1 MTNEESSSKV
11 DRSGRANKG
20 SYMQDDWA
28 AYALEESKKAGQPA
42 HTSPEAVNG
51 AVQHN
56 QSTNGVAQ
64 PIALSALSRL
74 RNAAVNDRIKEIEE
88 RLAKER
94 DVIPGMI
101 TTGTV
106 TLVYAPSGAGKTV
119 WILGNLFQSIR
130 NNLIRGSDVI
140 YFNEDDGAK
149 GVLQKAKLGH
159 KHGMTM
165 VTLAN
170 SPDPTL
176 RNTADALRLLTAI
189 RQEGEADGKIVICDT
204 LKKFAPVL
212 NKSDMREIL
221 HVFRE
226 FAAAGGTVILLGHCN
241 KHRTMDGRLIYEG
254 VGDLKAD
261 VDNMF
266 GLDPLNDKFATYQ
279 ELLVINEKDRSQI
292 SFEGGFKYKQTG
304 ALISYEESV
313 DSVQFMSPDQISDL
327 KDKQRGQINVGKA
340 LSKYEDEYVLLHSI
354 MKDGKSYSQSDLFS
368 FLNDDDVNPNGCSR
382 KTLRNCIDLLKN
394 NHLKLERRGA
404 HGKKFYQWQSF

>member
-1 MTNEESSSKV
+1 MS
-11 DRSGRANKG
+11 
-20 SYMQDDWA
+20 DDWA
-28 AYALEESKKAGQPA
+28 SYCLQE
-42 HTSPEAVNG
+42 
-51 AVQHN
+51 N
-56 QSTNGVAQ
+56 QSPNTPSQPLNGPVTNENKINGVT
-64 PIALSALSRL
+64 PTESVSSLTRL
-74 RNAAVNDRIKEIEE
+74 RQAAINSRIKELES

-149 GVLQKAKLGH
+149 GVLQKAKLGN

-170 SPDPTL
+170 SPDPYL
-176 RNTADALRLLTAI
+176 RNTGDALRLLNAI
-189 RQEGEADGKIVICDT
+189 RLEGEADGKIVICDT

-212 NKSDMREIL
+212 NKGDMREVL

-226 FAAAGGTVILLGHCN
+226 FAAAGGTIILLGHCN
-241 KHRTMDGRLIYEG
+241 KHRTMDGRLVYEG

-266 GLDPLNDKFATYQ
+266 GLDPLNDKFAAYQ
-279 ELLVINEKDRSQI
+279 ELLVINEKDRSQV
-292 SFEGGFKYKQTG
+292 SFEGGFKYKQTSG
-304 ALISYEESV
+304 LIDYEESV
-313 DSVQFMSPDQISDL
+313 DSVQFMSADDIADL
-327 KDKQRGQINVGKA
+327 KSRQRAQINIGKA
-340 LSKYEDEYVLLHSI
+340 LARYEDEFVFLSSV
-354 MKDGKSYSQSDLFS
+354 MKHGKTFSQSDLFS
-368 FLNDDDVNPNGCSR
+368 MLSDDEINPNACSR
-382 KTLRNCIDLLKN
+382 KTLRNCIDLLKG
-394 NHLKLERRGA
+394 NHLKLERRGE
-404 HGKKFYQWQSF
+404 HGKKFYSWNSEI

>member
-1 MTNEESSSKV
+1 MT
-11 DRSGRANKG
+11 
-20 SYMQDDWA
+20 DDWA
-28 AYALEESKKAGQPA
+28 LYCAEQDKISINP
-42 HTSPEAVNG
+42 
-51 AVQHN
+51 
-56 QSTNGVAQ
+56 Q
-64 PIALSALSRL
+64 PINQMPTSSFARLKNAAINSRIEELESRL
-74 RNAAVNDRIKEIEE
+74 AR
-88 RLAKER
+88 ER

-130 NNLIRGSDVI
+130 NNLIKGSDVI

-159 KHGMTM
+159 KHDMTM

-170 SPDPTL
+170 SPDPAL
-176 RNTADALRLLTAI
+176 RTTSDALRLLNSI
-189 RQEGEADGKIVICDT
+189 REEGEADGKIVICDT

-212 NKSDMREIL
+212 NKGDMREVL

-241 KHRTMDGRLIYEG
+241 KHRSMDGRLIYEG

-266 GLDPLNDKFATYQ
+266 GLDPVNDKFSVYQ

-292 SFEGGFKYKQTG
+292 SFEGGFKYKQTSAVTG
-304 ALISYEESV
+304 YEESV
-313 DSVQFMSPDQISDL
+313 DSVQFMSVDDIAEL
-327 KDKQRGQINVGKA
+327 KEKQRAQINIGKA
-340 LSKYEDEYVLLHSI
+340 ISKYEDEYVLLSI
-354 MKDGKSYSQSDLFS
+354 VMKSNKMFSQSELLDL
-368 FLNDDDVNPNGCSR
+368 LHDPDINPNGCTR
-382 KTLRNCIDLLKN
+382 KKLLNCIDLLKGN
-394 NHLKLERRGA
+394 NLKLERRGE
-404 HGKKFYQWQSF
+404 HGKKYYRWIPM

>member
-1 MTNEESSSKV
+1 
-11 DRSGRANKG
+11 
-20 SYMQDDWA
+20 MQDDWA
-28 AYALEESKKAGQPA
+28 AYCEEQSRIVTTIP
-42 HTSPEAVNG
+42 SPPING
-51 AVQHN
+51 THI
-56 QSTNGVAQ
+56 NGVSSGIEVNAV
-64 PIALSALSRL
+64 ASSMARL
-74 RNAAVNDRIKEIEE
+74 RNAAVNDRIEEIEK

-149 GVLQKAKLGH
+149 GVLQKAKLGDR
-159 KHGMTM
+159 HGMTM

-170 SPDPTL
+170 SPDPQL
-176 RNTADALRLLTAI
+176 RNTADALRLLDLI
-189 RQEGEADGKIVICDT
+189 RIEGEADGKIVVCDT

-212 NKSDMREIL
+212 NKGDMREIL

-241 KHRTMDGRLIYEG
+241 KHRTMDGRLVYEG
-254 VGDLKAD
+254 VGDLKSD

-266 GLDPLNDKFATYQ
+266 GLDPLNDKFAAWQ
-279 ELLVINEKDRSQI
+279 ELLVINEKDRSQV

-304 ALISYEESV
+304 ALIQYEESV
-313 DSVQFMSPDQISDL
+313 DSVQFMSPDDITEL
-327 KDKQRGQINVGKA
+327 KDKQKAQINAGKA
-340 LSKYEDEYVLLHSI
+340 KAKYEDEFYFL
-354 MKDGKSYSQSDLFS
+354 KSAMSGGRSFSQSELYSLLRDEEA
-368 FLNDDDVNPNGCSR
+368 NPNECTK
-382 KTLRNCIDLLKN
+382 KTLRNCMDLLRGN
-394 NHLKLERRGA
+394 YLELERRGA
-404 HGKKFYQWQSF
+404 NNAKFYKWMA

>member
-1 MTNEESSSKV
+1 
-11 DRSGRANKG
+11 
-20 SYMQDDWA
+20 MQDDWTL
-28 AYALEESKKAGQPA
+28 YALEQDRKGQTANTPQ
-42 HTSPEAVNG
+42 EALNG
-51 AVQHN
+51 ASQHN
-56 QSTNGVAQ
+56 QSTNGVAH
-64 PIALSALSRL
+64 PIAVSSLSRL
-74 RNAAVNDRIKEIEE
+74 RSAAINDRIQELED

-130 NNLIRGSDVI
+130 NNLISGSDVI

-170 SPDPTL
+170 SPDPSL
-176 RNTADALRLLTAI
+176 RNTGDALRLLNAI

-212 NKSDMREIL
+212 NKSDMREVL

-266 GLDPLNDKFATYQ
+266 GLDPLNDKFAEHQ

-327 KDKQRGQINVGKA
+327 KTKQRGQINIGKA
-340 LSKYEDEYVLLHSI
+340 LSKYEDEFVLLSSV
-354 MKDGKSYSQSDLFS
+354 MKSGQSYSQSELFS
-368 FLNDDDVNPNGCSR
+368 LLNDEEVNPNGCSR
-382 KTLRNCIDLLKN
+382 KTLRTCIDLLKD

-404 HGKKFYQWQSF
+404 HGKKFYRWQSF